1 MKIPFYRSV
10 FWRMMAAV
18 SFSFLEILSGS
29 FVFLYA
35 NVSDSL
41 KERTDAEKV
50 QSFHQLGYNI
60 DTFRREVELLTERL
74 ISETALTDM
83 VYIGKESPGTEFS
96 MKAAY
101 FRELGRILEQYQYVE
116 SCLKELQ
123 GQRCRRA

>member
-18 SFSFLEILSGS
+18 SFSFLAILSGS

-41 KERTDAEKV
+41 KERTDEEKV

-83 VYIGKESPGTEFS
+83 VYI
-96 MKAAY
+96 
-101 FRELGRILEQYQYVE
+101 
-116 SCLKELQ
+116 
-123 GQRCRRA
+123 